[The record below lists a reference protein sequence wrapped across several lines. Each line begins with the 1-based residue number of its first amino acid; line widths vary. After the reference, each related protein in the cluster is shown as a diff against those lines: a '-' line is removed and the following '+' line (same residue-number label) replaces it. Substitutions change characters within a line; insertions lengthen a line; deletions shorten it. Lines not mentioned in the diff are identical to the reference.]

1 MRARS
6 IRLVALVT
14 ALLAVSAAAEGQGT
28 LSTQGFGY
36 PLGGLSTRAAAT
48 GGALGEFDHQSSRN
62 PSALTGWG
70 RSGLF
75 VQYDPELRRIDTG
88 ELSDRTVTARFGG
101 LGAGFTIGQRWA
113 VGVSSHAFLD
123 RSWSTSIRSG
133 QRLGD
138 DSVSYTERFASRGG
152 ISDNRFAVAYRVHE
166 KAVVGVGLHL
176 LTGENRL
183 DLVRQ
188 FDDSVRYG
196 TLERDIAIT
205 YTGTA
210 ASAGVVVSPFRRLAL
225 AGSFRQGGTMR
236 LRVVDT
242 ARTEASVPTRYGVAA
257 RLEPLTGLTL
267 YVGADHNEW
276 SALNGLG
283 TAAAAA
289 TDTWEYSAGAQ
300 FSGQRTRNVPWT
312 YSVGY
317 RTRDLPFAAAG
328 ALVSEVIY
336 SGGVSVPV
344 AGPRGTLDLA
354 LQRAARDAAG
364 PTTERAWL
372 LSVGLTVRP

>member
-1 MRARS
+1 MRARQ
-6 IRLVALVT
+6 IRLVALM
-14 ALLAVSAAAEGQGT
+14 AGLLGGPTVAAGQGT

-48 GGALGEFDHQSSRN
+48 GGALSEFDHQSSRN

-75 VQYDPELRRIDTG
+75 VQYDPEIRRIDTG
-88 ELSDRTVTARFGG
+88 ELSDRTTTARFGA

-113 VGVSSHAFLD
+113 IGISSHAFLD

-138 DSVSYTERFASRGG
+138 DSVSFTERFASRGG
-152 ISDNRFAVAYRVHE
+152 ISDNRFGVAYRLHE

-183 DLVRQ
+183 NLVRQ

-196 TLERDIAIT
+196 TLARDITLT

-210 ASAGVVVSPFRRLAL
+210 ASAGIVVSPFRRLAL
-225 AGSFRQGGTMR
+225 AGSYRHGGTMR

-242 ARTEASVPTRYGVAA
+242 SRTEASVPTRYGVAA

-267 YVGADHNEW
+267 YVGADHNAW
-276 SALNGLG
+276 SGLNGLG
-283 TAAAAA
+283 TATATAADA
-289 TDTWEYSAGAQ
+289 WEYSAGAQ
-300 FSGQRTRNVPWT
+300 FAGQRTRNVPWT

-317 RTRDLPFAAAG
+317 RARDLPFSAAG
-328 ALVSEVIY
+328 ALVSEQIY
-336 SGGVSVPV
+336 AGGMSVPI
-344 AGPRGTLDLA
+344 AGPRGTLELA
-354 LQRAARDAAG
+354 LQRAAREAAVA
-364 PTTERAWL
+364 TTERAWL
-372 LSVGLTVRP
+372 LSVGFTVRP